1 MRCPVE
7 LLINVKEMRDD
18 DGEPM
23 VTTAEQV
30 NANFAEVLETFKI
43 DVPSHRSK
51 LKNSANKFS
60 KHLSTF
66 LVKLI
71 C

>member
-7 LLINVKEMRDD
+7 LLTNVKEMRDD

-23 VTTAEQV
+23 VTTAVQV

-51 LKNSANKFS
+51 LKIQQTNSAN
-60 KHLSTF
+60 
-66 LVKLI
+66 I
-71 C
+71 CQLFW